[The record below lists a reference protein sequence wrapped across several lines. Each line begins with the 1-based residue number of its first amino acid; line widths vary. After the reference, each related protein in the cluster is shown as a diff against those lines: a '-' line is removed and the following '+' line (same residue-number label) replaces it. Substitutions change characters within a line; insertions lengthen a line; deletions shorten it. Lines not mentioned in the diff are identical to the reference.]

1 MFACSII
8 KLNCFTCIDELI
20 KQIKGMIEKSTKK
33 PSSTLFVYSS
43 SVDSNDKVP
52 LFSVGKL
59 AVNGNETGTGTGT
72 TGTKTRLFFQR
83 YTIFN
88 EGTWMVL
95 IVAFTMASVATFGI
109 SWLVSLD

>member
-1 MFACSII
+1 M
-8 KLNCFTCIDELI
+8 IDELI
-20 KQIKGMIEKSTKK
+20 KQIKGLIEKSSKE
-33 PSSTLFVYSS
+33 SSPLFVYSS
-43 SVDSNDKVP
+43 SVDSNDEKVP

-59 AVNGNETGTGTGT
+59 AATQVNGNGTVA

-88 EGTWMVL
+88 EGTWMIL
-95 IVAFTMASVATFGI
+95 LVALTMASVAAFGI